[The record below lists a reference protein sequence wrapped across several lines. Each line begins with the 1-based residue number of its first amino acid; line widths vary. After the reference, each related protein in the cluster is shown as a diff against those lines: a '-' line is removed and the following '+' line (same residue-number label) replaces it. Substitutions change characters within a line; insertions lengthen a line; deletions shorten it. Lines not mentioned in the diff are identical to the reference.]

1 MPLPHHAA
9 ARVAADARRY
19 ARRAMT
25 PPVSPSWTDAVAAPA
40 RAPATEP
47 SLAEPSL
54 DAVVAQFDAARP
66 AEADLDRRFAGVA
79 RLHGDAAYRRFQQ
92 AHAVVIGIGGVGS
105 WVAEALARS
114 AVGRITLIDLDHI
127 AESNTNRQIHALG
140 DSYGQAKVQ
149 AMAARIAAI
158 NPACRI
164 DTVEEFVAPDNVDA
178 LLDACGAVDV
188 VVDCIDQVVAK
199 AALVAACRRR
209 RIAVITCGAAG
220 GRLDPTRIRC
230 DDLARAAGDP
240 LLSKLRYRLRR
251 EHGFARADAEGRA
264 VRFHVTAVFS
274 DEPVQLPAG
283 ADACDLGEGAAAPT
297 HGLACSGY
305 GSSVTVTAPLGFAA
319 AARAL
324 AVMAA
329 ARTDRRA
336 AATATAP
343 APGAPM
349 PG

>member
-1 MPLPHHAA
+1 
-9 ARVAADARRY
+9 
-19 ARRAMT
+19 MT
-25 PPVSPSWTDAVAAPA
+25 PPFPSSLTDAAAAPV
-40 RAPATEP
+40 PA
-47 SLAEPSL
+47 AEPTL

-66 AEADLDRRFAGVA
+66 AEADIDRRFAGVA

-105 WVAEALARS
+105 WAAEALARS

-158 NPACRI
+158 NPDCRI
-164 DTVEEFVAPDNVDA
+164 ATVEEFVAPDNVDA

-188 VVDCIDQVVAK
+188 VIDCIDQVIAK
-199 AALVAACRRR
+199 AALLAACRRR

-251 EHGFARADAEGRA
+251 EHGFARADAAGRA

-274 DEPVQLPAG
+274 DEPVRQPAT
-283 ADACDLGEGAAAPT
+283 ADACDPGEAAAARS

-305 GSSVTVTAPLGFAA
+305 GSSVTVTAPMGFAA

-324 AVMAA
+324 ALVAS
-329 ARTDRRA
+329 ARAGLGATDVDA
-336 AATATAP
+336 MP

>member
-1 MPLPHHAA
+1 
-9 ARVAADARRY
+9 
-19 ARRAMT
+19 MT
-25 PPVSPSWTDAVAAPA
+25 PPVPSPLTDAVAAAVPA
-40 RAPATEP
+40 AAGEP
-47 SLAEPSL
+47 VLE
-54 DAVVAQFDAARP
+54 AVVAQFDAARP
-66 AEADLDRRFAGVA
+66 AEADVDRRFGGVA

-92 AHAVVIGIGGVGS
+92 AHALVIGIGGVGS

-158 NPACRI
+158 NPDCRI
-164 DTVEEFVAPDNVDA
+164 GTVEEFVAPDNVDA

-188 VVDCIDQVVAK
+188 VVDCIDQVIAK

-251 EHGFARADAEGRA
+251 EHGFARADAAGRA

-274 DEPVQLPAG
+274 DEPVKQPAT
-283 ADACDLGEGAAAPT
+283 ADACDPGDGAAGRS

-305 GSSVTVTAPLGFAA
+305 GSSVTVTAPMGFAA

-324 AVMAA
+324 ALIAS
-329 ARTDRRA
+329 ARAGLGATDVAPVRA
-336 AATATAP
+336 SRV
-343 APGAPM
+343 PM
-349 PG
+349 RG